1 MRIIG
6 LTGGMGSG
14 KSYVAEIISK
24 NLPILH
30 INTDDI
36 ARRQMLKG
44 GDSYDGVVAE
54 FGKGILDESGEID
67 RAKLAAIVFTSRDKL
82 QKLNSLTHP
91 NVTKEIKRIIDIVE
105 RGDVQSMVYDR
116 PVPYKAVLV
125 ETAIL
130 KEAGYENFCD
140 DIWFVKA
147 PKEDRIERV
156 MRSRGYSRERA
167 ESTIASQADDSEFE
181 SYCTGVINNS
191 NASRGATILPQ
202 IYALL

>member
-1 MRIIG
+1 MKIIG
-6 LTGGMGSG
+6 LTGGVGSG
-14 KSYVAEIISK
+14 KSYVADIICK

-44 GDSYDGVVAE
+44 GESYDGVVAE
-54 FGKGILDESGEID
+54 FGRDILDEEGQID
-67 RAKLAAIVFTSRDKL
+67 RAKLAAIVFNDQDKL
-82 QKLNSLTHP
+82 KKLNSLTHP
-91 NVTKEIKRIIDIVE
+91 NVTKEVRRIIDIAE

-130 KEAGYENFCD
+130 KEAGYESFCD
-140 DIWFVKA
+140 HIWFVKA
-147 PKEDRIERV
+147 PKQDRIERV
-156 MRSRGYSRERA
+156 MKSRGYSRERA
-167 ESTIASQADDSEFE
+167 ESTIASQADDEEFE

-191 NASRGATILPQ
+191 DASRGATILPQ